1 MFISTPGLHACPV
14 MAGASHTLPF
24 ADDAPSPGGLEYA
37 TTDCDLSGPTQ
48 RLPRLQLGHHGGERA
63 YDGVRHLEP
72 PERVSAAI
80 ETLESWR

>member
-1 MFISTPGLHACPV
+1 MLISTFGLHAYPV
-14 MAGASHTLPF
+14 MAGASRTLPF
-24 ADDAPSPGGLEYA
+24 ADDTPSPCGFEYA
-37 TTDCDLSGPTQ
+37 ATDSNLSGPTQ
-48 RLPRLQLGHHGGERA
+48 RLPRLQLGHHGGEGA

>member
-14 MAGASHTLPF
+14 MAGASHALPL

-37 TTDCDLSGPTQ
+37 ATDCDLSGPTQ

-72 PERVSAAI
+72 PKRVAAGI
-80 ETLESWR
+80 ETLEGRR

>member
-1 MFISTPGLHACPV
+1 MFFSTPGLHARPV
-14 MAGASHTLPF
+14 MAGASRTLPL

-37 TTDCDLSGPTQ
+37 AADRNLSGPAQ

-72 PERVSAAI
+72 PKRVSAAI
-80 ETLESWR
+80 ETLESRR